1 MKKKHLLF
9 TTLAL
14 ALGSLTG
21 GSEAMAQAGWESA
34 FSQSQ
39 TTSTTWEALSTGSTT
54 GKTLG
59 ESGTTKYYYLQESLT
74 FTNTNAGGSGL
85 TIKGTVYLYIPYG
98 LTITCVGADGS
109 GATGAGA
116 GIELAEGNTL
126 YIIGS
131 GDGVNTTVT
140 AKGGKA
146 ANGSNG
152 GNGGNADFVYDS
164 WMTSGTGGKGGDG
177 GGGAGA
183 GIGTRGGNGG
193 IGGNGGEGYYHTT
206 DWKTHDGR
214 NGNNGTNGNTAENMG
229 ELYVDQTFGIT
240 VSATAGA
247 GATVEGN
254 GGKWGQSALDDDA
267 GNNYSIAGGGGGG
280 GGGFGGAAANIGT
293 GGPGGGGGGG
303 GAGGSIEWADTGF
316 YTVRAYAGS
325 GGYNADGSQA
335 WDGEMA
341 FVSWASLCAAGMV
354 KTNGSWSESAEKSS
368 HGDQTD
374 GTGGSGAG
382 CGNASSAGSMNAGQ
396 LKFNIT
402 YQPIKTRVN
411 GSNTNSVTV
420 QYAPSSATSVILPK
434 NVEGYQ
440 WVLSVFGKDCS
451 SNAQITKSVFTQA
464 KKTTYGGNEE
474 DDADRTIMLADV
486 YGNLTFV
493 EVASLCKLN
502 NNNTNDQTIAEFCKD
517 YNEDALNYP
526 ITVRLKDRT
535 LYKDNHWN
543 TICLP
548 FDLTPAQFASSP
560 LKGAQVKKLDEVSG
574 YYPEGGTIGSK
585 AYTGPTL
592 YFNFTT
598 VETST
603 ETLHA
608 GYPYLVK
615 WASGDDL
622 VDNTTK
628 GKKSAVHQL
637 DFTGVEIS
645 STAPTFWEGNGAHEG
660 AIQFVGTYSPTALTG
675 GDKTKLVLG
684 NDNKLYYPKKNMSVN
699 SCRGYFIISGAA
711 ANAQQFV
718 MSFDDGGETTSI
730 KTVNVTPGNQ
740 DDAPVYNLNGQRLS
754 APQKG
759 INIVN
764 GKKVIIK

>member
-1 MKKKHLLF
+1 MKKRKLLF
-9 TTLAL
+9 TMLAL
-14 ALGSLTG
+14 SLGCLSG
-21 GSEAMAQAGWESA
+21 GSGAMAQAGWESA

-98 LTITCVGADGS
+98 LTITCVGADAS

-229 ELYVDQTFGIT
+229 ELFVDQTFGIT

-247 GATVEGN
+247 GATVAGN
-254 GGKWGQSALDDDA
+254 GGQWGQSALDDDA

-280 GGGFGGAAANIGT
+280 GGGFGGAASDIGT

-303 GAGGSIEWADTGF
+303 GAGGSIEWADTDF
-316 YTVRAYAGS
+316 YVVKAYAGS
-325 GGYNADGSQA
+325 GGYNAGGTTTA
-335 WDGEMA
+335 GYGEMA
-341 FVSWASLCAAGMV
+341 LVSWASLCTAGMV
-354 KTNGSWSESAEKSS
+354 KTNGSWDEDDEKSS

-382 CGNASSAGSMNAGQ
+382 CGGASSAGSMTSGQ
-396 LKFNIT
+396 LKYNIT

-411 GSNTNSVTV
+411 GANTNSVTV
-420 QYAPSSATSVILPK
+420 QYAPSSATSVILPR

-440 WVLSVFGKDCS
+440 WVLSVYGKDCS

-474 DDADRTIMLADV
+474 DDAERTIMLADV

-502 NNNTNDQTIAEFCKD
+502 NNNTNDQTISEFCKD
-517 YNEDALNYP
+517 FTDENLNYP

-548 FDLTPAQFASSP
+548 FDLTPTQFAQSP
-560 LKGAQVKKLDEVSG
+560 LKGAQVKKLDENSG
-574 YYPEGGTIGSK
+574 YYPNGGTIGVTT
-585 AYTGPTL
+585 YTGPTL
-592 YFNFTT
+592 YFYFTT
-598 VETST
+598 VNTST
-603 ETLHA
+603 ETLKA

-615 WASGDDL
+615 WASGDNL

-660 AIQFVGTYSPTALTG
+660 AIQFVGTYSPTALTA
-675 GDKTKLVLG
+675 GDKTKLVLS
-684 NDNKLYYPKKNMSVN
+684 NDDKLYYPTKNMSVN
-699 SCRGYFIISGAA
+699 ACRGYFILPSQA
-711 ANAQQFV
+711 ANAREMV
-718 MSFDDGGETTSI
+718 LNFDDEMTTAI
-730 KTVNVTPGNQ
+730 QTPKLNNGSK
-740 DDAPVYNLNGQRLS
+740 DSDTFFNLNGQRLS
-754 APQKG
+754 APRKG
-759 INIVN
+759 LNIVN

>member
-1 MKKKHLLF
+1 M
-9 TTLAL
+9 LAL
-14 ALGSLTG
+14 SLGYLSG
-21 GSEAMAQAGWESA
+21 GSGAMAQNGWESG

-109 GATGAGA
+109 GATGGGA

-140 AKGGKA
+140 ATGGKA
-146 ANGSNG
+146 ANGVIGNNGYDAYLEYDEKILPGSG
-152 GNGGNADFVYDS
+152 GNGGN
-164 WMTSGTGGKGGDG
+164 G

-193 IGGNGGEGYYHTT
+193 AGGAGATAIQST
-206 DWKTHDGR
+206 DE
-214 NGNNGTNGNTAENMG
+214 GTNFGVDGSAGSAGSAAGNMG
-229 ELYVDQTFGIT
+229 ELYVDQTLGIT
-240 VSATAGA
+240 VTATGGSAATSGGA
-247 GATVEGN
+247 GGN
-254 GGKWGQSALDDDA
+254 RGKNAAEDPYQQYTAS
-267 GNNYSIAGGGGGG
+267 GGGGGG
-280 GGGFGGAAANIGT
+280 GGGFGGAASNIGT

-303 GAGGSIEWADTGF
+303 GASGNSAYKNYDFYRVGAGGGK
-316 YTVRAYAGS
+316 
-325 GGYNADGSQA
+325 GGRNADGSYA
-335 WDGEMA
+335 SDGVTSELTSMHDA
-341 FVSWASLCAAGMV
+341 ELKAGFDSDDSF
-354 KTNGSWSESAEKSS
+354 TDQGWEAGNGMHS
-368 HGDQTD
+368 
-374 GTGGSGAG
+374 GGNG
-382 CGNASSAGSMNAGQ
+382 GNIGGASSAGTMNAGQ
-396 LKFNIT
+396 LKYNIT

-411 GSNTNSVTV
+411 GTNTNSVTV
-420 QYAPSSATSVILPK
+420 QYAPSSATTVILPR

-440 WVLSVFGKDCS
+440 WVLSVYGKDCS

-517 YNEDALNYP
+517 FTDDNLNYP

-548 FDLTPAQFASSP
+548 FDLTPTQFAQSP
-560 LKGAQVKKLDEVSG
+560 LKGAQVKKLDENSG
-574 YYPEGGTIGSK
+574 YYPNGGTIGVTT
-585 AYTGPTL
+585 YTEPTL
-592 YFNFTT
+592 YFSFTT
-598 VETST
+598 INTST

-615 WASGDDL
+615 WANGTDL

-628 GKKSAVHQL
+628 MKKDAVHQL

-645 STAPTFWEGNGAHEG
+645 STAPTFWEGNVASEG
-660 AIQFVGTYSPTALTG
+660 AIQFVGTYSPTALTA
-675 GDKTKLVLG
+675 GDKTKLVLS
-684 NDNKLYYPKKNMSVN
+684 NDDKLYYPTKNMSVN
-699 SCRGYFIISGAA
+699 SCRGYFILPAKA
-711 ANAQQFV
+711 VNAREMV
-718 MSFDDGGETTSI
+718 LSFDDGETTSI
-730 KTVNVTPGNQ
+730 QTINVTPNSQ
-740 DDAPVYNLNGQRLS
+740 QDAPVYNLNGQRLS
-754 APQKG
+754 APRKG
-759 INIVN
+759 LNIVN

>member
-1 MKKKHLLF
+1 MKKRHLLF

-14 ALGSLTG
+14 ALGTFTG
-21 GSEAMAQAGWESA
+21 GSGAMAQAGWESA

-109 GATGAGA
+109 GATGGGA

-131 GDGVNTTVT
+131 GDGENTTVT

-146 ANGSNG
+146 ANGVIGNNGYDAYLEYDEKILPGSG
-152 GNGGNADFVYDS
+152 GNGGN
-164 WMTSGTGGKGGDG
+164 G

-193 IGGNGGEGYYHTT
+193 AGGAGATAIQATNE
-206 DWKTHDGR
+206 
-214 NGNNGTNGNTAENMG
+214 GTNFGVDGSEGSAGSAAGNMG

-240 VSATAGA
+240 VAAIGGSAATSGGA
-247 GATVEGN
+247 GGN
-254 GGKWGQSALDDDA
+254 RGKNAAEDPYNQYTAS
-267 GNNYSIAGGGGGG
+267 GGGGGG
-280 GGGFGGAAANIGT
+280 GGGFGGAASNIGT

-303 GAGGSIEWADTGF
+303 GAAGNSAWAGYGF
-316 YTVRAYAGS
+316 YQVGAG
-325 GGYNADGSQA
+325 GGKGGHNADGSSASDGVTSTLEDIHAAEIQA
-335 WDGEMA
+335 GVNSSAYTNNGWESNNGMHDG
-341 FVSWASLCAAGMV
+341 G
-354 KTNGSWSESAEKSS
+354 NG
-368 HGDQTD
+368 GNL
-374 GTGGSGAG
+374 GG
-382 CGNASSAGSMNAGQ
+382 ASSAGSMNAGQ
-396 LKFNIT
+396 LKYNIT

-411 GSNTNSVTV
+411 GSNTNAVTV

-440 WVLSVFGKDCS
+440 WVLSVYGKDCS
-451 SNAQITKSVFTQA
+451 SNAQTPSVFTQA
-464 KKTTYGGNEE
+464 KKTSYGGNEE

-502 NNNTNDQTIAEFCKD
+502 NNNTNDQTISEFCKD
-517 YNEDALNYP
+517 FSDNTLNYP

-548 FDLTPAQFASSP
+548 FDLTPTQFAQSP
-560 LKGAQVKKLDEVSG
+560 LKGAQVKKLDESSG
-574 YYPEGGTIGSK
+574 YYPNGGTIGVTT
-585 AYTGPTL
+585 YTGPTL
-592 YFNFTT
+592 YFYFTT
-598 VETST
+598 VNTSS
-603 ETLHA
+603 ETLRA

-615 WASGDDL
+615 WASGTDL

-628 GKKSAVHQL
+628 GKKNAVHQL
-637 DFTGVEIS
+637 DFSGVEIC

-684 NDNKLYYPKKNMSVN
+684 NDDKLYYPKENMSVN
-699 SCRGYFIISGAA
+699 SCRGYFIIPGAA
-711 ANAQQFV
+711 ANAPQFV

-730 KTVNVTPGNQ
+730 QTFNVTPESQN
-740 DDAPVYNLNGQRLS
+740 DTPVYNLNGQRLS
-754 APQKG
+754 APKKG

>member
-1 MKKKHLLF
+1 
-9 TTLAL
+9 
-14 ALGSLTG
+14 
-21 GSEAMAQAGWESA
+21 MAQAGWESA

-109 GATGAGA
+109 GATGGGA

-131 GDGVNTTVT
+131 GDGENTTVT

-146 ANGSNG
+146 ANGVIGNNGYDAYLEYDKKILPGSG
-152 GNGGNADFVYDS
+152 GNGGN
-164 WMTSGTGGKGGDG
+164 G

-193 IGGNGGEGYYHTT
+193 AGGAGATAIQATNE
-206 DWKTHDGR
+206 
-214 NGNNGTNGNTAENMG
+214 GTNFGVDGSEGSAGSAAGNMG

-240 VSATAGA
+240 VAAIGGSAATSGGA
-247 GATVEGN
+247 GGN
-254 GGKWGQSALDDDA
+254 RGKNAAEDPYNQYTAS
-267 GNNYSIAGGGGGG
+267 GGGGGG
-280 GGGFGGAAANIGT
+280 GGGFGGAASNIGT

-303 GAGGSIEWADTGF
+303 GAAGNSAWAGYGF
-316 YTVRAYAGS
+316 YQVGAG
-325 GGYNADGSQA
+325 GGKGGHNADGSSASDGVTSTLEDIHAAEIQA
-335 WDGEMA
+335 GVNSSAYTNNGWESNNGMHDG
-341 FVSWASLCAAGMV
+341 G
-354 KTNGSWSESAEKSS
+354 NG
-368 HGDQTD
+368 GNL
-374 GTGGSGAG
+374 GG
-382 CGNASSAGSMNAGQ
+382 ASSAGSMNAGQ
-396 LKFNIT
+396 LKYNIT

-411 GSNTNSVTV
+411 GSNTNAVTV

-440 WVLSVFGKDCS
+440 WVLSVYGKDCS
-451 SNAQITKSVFTQA
+451 SNAQTPSVFTQA
-464 KKTTYGGNEE
+464 KKTSYGGNED

-517 YNEDALNYP
+517 YDEDALNYP

-548 FDLTPAQFASSP
+548 FDLTPEQFAQSP
-560 LKGAQVKKLDEVSG
+560 LKGAQVKKLGENSG
-574 YYPEGGTIGSK
+574 YYPNGGTIGVTT
-585 AYTGPTL
+585 YTGPTL
-592 YFNFTT
+592 YFYFTT
-598 VETST
+598 VNTST

-615 WASGDDL
+615 WANGTDL

-628 GKKSAVHQL
+628 MKKNAVHQL
-637 DFTGVEIS
+637 DFSGVEIS
-645 STAPTFWEGNGAHEG
+645 STAPTFWEGNGASEG

-684 NDNKLYYPKKNMSVN
+684 NDDKLYYPTKNMSVN
-699 SCRGYFIISGAA
+699 SCRGYFIIPDAA
-711 ANAQQFV
+711 ANAPQFV

-730 KTVNVTPGNQ
+730 QTFNVTPESQN
-740 DDAPVYNLNGQRLS
+740 DTPVYNLNGQRLS
-754 APQKG
+754 APKKG

>member
-109 GATGAGA
+109 GATGGGA

-131 GDGVNTTVT
+131 GDGENTTVT

-146 ANGSNG
+146 ANGVIGNNGYDAYLEYDEKILPGSG
-152 GNGGNADFVYDS
+152 GNGGN
-164 WMTSGTGGKGGDG
+164 G

-193 IGGNGGEGYYHTT
+193 AGGTGATANHTQ
-206 DWKTHDGR
+206 DE
-214 NGNNGTNGNTAENMG
+214 GTNYGVDGNAGSAGSAADNMG

-240 VSATAGA
+240 VAATGGSAATSGGA
-247 GATVEGN
+247 GGN
-254 GGKWGQSALDDDA
+254 RGKNAAQDPYNQYTAS
-267 GNNYSIAGGGGGG
+267 GGGGGG
-280 GGGFGGAAANIGT
+280 GGGFGGAASNIGT

-303 GAGGSIEWADTGF
+303 GAAGNSAWAGYGF
-316 YTVRAYAGS
+316 YQVGAG
-325 GGYNADGSQA
+325 GGKGGRNADGSSA
-335 WDGEMA
+335 SDGVTSTLTNIHDAEIQSGVNDSEYTNNGWEA
-341 FVSWASLCAAGMV
+341 NNGMHSGG
-354 KTNGSWSESAEKSS
+354 NG
-368 HGDQTD
+368 GNL
-374 GTGGSGAG
+374 GG
-382 CGNASSAGSMNAGQ
+382 ASSAGSMNAGQ
-396 LKFNIT
+396 LKYNIT

-420 QYAPSSATSVILPK
+420 QYAPSSATTVILPR

-440 WVLSVFGKDCS
+440 WVLSVYGKDCS

-464 KKTTYGGNEE
+464 KKTSYGGNEE
-474 DDADRTIMLADV
+474 DDAERTITLADV

-548 FDLTPAQFASSP
+548 FDLTPTQFAQSP

-574 YYPEGGTIGSK
+574 YYPNGGTIGVTT
-585 AYTGPTL
+585 YTGPTL
-592 YFNFTT
+592 YFYFTT
-598 VETST
+598 VNTST
-603 ETLHA
+603 ETLCA

-615 WASGDDL
+615 WASGTDL

-628 GKKSAVHQL
+628 MKKDAVHQL
-637 DFTGVEIS
+637 DFSGVEIS

-675 GDKTKLVLG
+675 GDKTKLVLS
-684 NDNKLYYPKKNMSVN
+684 NDDKLYYPKKNMSVN
-699 SCRGYFIISGAA
+699 SCRGYFIIPGAA

-730 KTVNVTPGNQ
+730 QTINVTPNSQ
-740 DDAPVYNLNGQRLS
+740 QDAPVYNLNGQRLS

>member
-1 MKKKHLLF
+1 
-9 TTLAL
+9 
-14 ALGSLTG
+14 
-21 GSEAMAQAGWESA
+21 MAQAGWESA

-98 LTITCVGADGS
+98 LTITCVGADAS

-146 ANGSNG
+146 ANGVIGNNGYDAYLEYDEKILPGSG
-152 GNGGNADFVYDS
+152 GNGGN
-164 WMTSGTGGKGGDG
+164 G

-193 IGGNGGEGYYHTT
+193 AGGAGATAIQATKE
-206 DWKTHDGR
+206 
-214 NGNNGTNGNTAENMG
+214 GTNFGVDGSEGSAGSAAGNMG

-240 VSATAGA
+240 VAAIGGSAATSGGA
-247 GATVEGN
+247 GGN
-254 GGKWGQSALDDDA
+254 RGKNAAEDPYNQYTAS
-267 GNNYSIAGGGGGG
+267 GGGGGG
-280 GGGFGGAAANIGT
+280 GGGFGGAASNIGT

-303 GAGGSIEWADTGF
+303 GAAGNSAWAGYGF
-316 YTVRAYAGS
+316 YQVGAG
-325 GGYNADGSQA
+325 GGKGGHNADGSSASDGVTSTLEDIHAAEIQA
-335 WDGEMA
+335 GVNSSAYTNNGWE
-341 FVSWASLCAAGMV
+341 AG
-354 KTNGSWSESAEKSS
+354 NGMHS
-368 HGDQTD
+368 
-374 GTGGSGAG
+374 GGNG
-382 CGNASSAGSMNAGQ
+382 GNLGGASSAGSMNAGQ
-396 LKFNIT
+396 LKYNIT

-411 GSNTNSVTV
+411 GINTNSVTV

-440 WVLSVFGKDCS
+440 WVLSVYGKDCS
-451 SNAQITKSVFTQA
+451 SNAQTPSVFTQA
-464 KKTTYGGNEE
+464 KKTSYGGNEE
-474 DDADRTIMLADV
+474 DDAERTIMLADV

-502 NNNTNDQTIAEFCKD
+502 NNNTNDQTISEFCKD
-517 YNEDALNYP
+517 FSDNTLNYP

-548 FDLTPAQFASSP
+548 FDLTPTQFAQSP
-560 LKGAQVKKLDEVSG
+560 LKGAQVKKLDENSG
-574 YYPEGGTIGSK
+574 YYPNGGTIG
-585 AYTGPTL
+585 ATTYTGPTL
-592 YFNFTT
+592 YFYFTT
-598 VETST
+598 VNTST
-603 ETLHA
+603 ETLKA

-615 WASGDDL
+615 WASGTDL

-628 GKKSAVHQL
+628 GKKNAVHQL
-637 DFTGVEIS
+637 DFSGVEIC

-684 NDNKLYYPKKNMSVN
+684 NDDKLYYPTKNMSVN
-699 SCRGYFIISGAA
+699 SCRGYFIIPDAA
-711 ANAQQFV
+711 ANAPQFV

-730 KTVNVTPGNQ
+730 QTFNVTPESQN
-740 DDAPVYNLNGQRLS
+740 DTPVYNLNGQRLS
-754 APQKG
+754 APKKG

>member
-1 MKKKHLLF
+1 MKKRHLLF

-14 ALGSLTG
+14 ALGCLTD
-21 GSEAMAQAGWESA
+21 GSSMMAQAGWESA

-98 LTITCVGADGS
+98 LTITCVGADAS

-131 GDGVNTTVT
+131 GDGENTTVT

-146 ANGSNG
+146 ANGVIGNNGYDAYLEYDKKILPGSG
-152 GNGGNADFVYDS
+152 GNGGN
-164 WMTSGTGGKGGDG
+164 G

-193 IGGNGGEGYYHTT
+193 AGGAGATAIQSTNE
-206 DWKTHDGR
+206 
-214 NGNNGTNGNTAENMG
+214 GTNYGVDGSAGYAGSAADNMG

-240 VSATAGA
+240 VAATGGSAATSGGA
-247 GATVEGN
+247 GGN
-254 GGKWGQSALDDDA
+254 RGKNAAEDPYNQYTAS
-267 GNNYSIAGGGGGG
+267 GGGGGG
-280 GGGFGGAAANIGT
+280 GGGFGGAASNIGT

-303 GAGGSIEWADTGF
+303 GAAGNSAWAGYGF
-316 YTVRAYAGS
+316 YQVGAG
-325 GGYNADGSQA
+325 GGKGGHNADGSSASNGVTSTLTDIHAAEIQA
-335 WDGEMA
+335 GVNSSAYTNNGWESNNGMHDG
-341 FVSWASLCAAGMV
+341 G
-354 KTNGSWSESAEKSS
+354 NG
-368 HGDQTD
+368 GNL
-374 GTGGSGAG
+374 GG
-382 CGNASSAGSMNAGQ
+382 ASSAGSMTSGQ
-396 LKFNIT
+396 LKYNIT

-411 GSNTNSVTV
+411 GSNTNTVTV

-440 WVLSVFGKDCS
+440 WVLSVYGKDCS

-464 KKTTYGGNEE
+464 KKTSYGGNEE
-474 DDADRTIMLADV
+474 DDAERTIMLADV

-517 YNEDALNYP
+517 FTDNTLNYP

-585 AYTGPTL
+585 TYTGPTL

-598 VETST
+598 VNTST
-603 ETLHA
+603 ETLKA
-608 GYPYLVK
+608 GKPYLVK
-615 WASGDDL
+615 WASGTDL
-622 VDNTTK
+622 VDNTTT
-628 GKKSAVHQL
+628 KKKEAVHQL

-645 STAPTFWEGNGAHEG
+645 STAPTFWEGNGDNEG

-675 GDKTKLVLG
+675 GDKTKLVLS
-684 NDNKLYYPKKNMSVN
+684 NDNKLYYPTKNMSVN
-699 SCRGYFIISGAA
+699 SCRGYFILPSKAV
-711 ANAQQFV
+711 NAREMV
-718 MSFDDGGETTSI
+718 LNFDDEMTTAI
-730 KTVNVTPGNQ
+730 QTPKLNNGSK
-740 DDAPVYNLNGQRLS
+740 DSDTFFNLNGQRLS
-754 APQKG
+754 APRKG
-759 INIVN
+759 LNIVN

>member
-1 MKKKHLLF
+1 
-9 TTLAL
+9 
-14 ALGSLTG
+14 
-21 GSEAMAQAGWESA
+21 MAQAGWESA

-109 GATGAGA
+109 GATGGGA

-131 GDGVNTTVT
+131 GDGENTTVT

-146 ANGSNG
+146 ANGVIGNNGYDAYLEYDEKILPGSG
-152 GNGGNADFVYDS
+152 GNGGN
-164 WMTSGTGGKGGDG
+164 G

-193 IGGNGGEGYYHTT
+193 AGGAGATAIQATNE
-206 DWKTHDGR
+206 
-214 NGNNGTNGNTAENMG
+214 GTNYGVDGSAGSAGYAAGNMG

-240 VSATAGA
+240 VTATGGSAATSGGA
-247 GATVEGN
+247 GGN
-254 GGKWGQSALDDDA
+254 RGKNAAEDPYNQYTAS
-267 GNNYSIAGGGGGG
+267 GGGGGG
-280 GGGFGGAAANIGT
+280 GGGFGGAASNIGT

-303 GAGGSIEWADTGF
+303 GAAGNSAWAGYGF
-316 YTVRAYAGS
+316 YQVGAG
-325 GGYNADGSQA
+325 GGKGGHNADGSSASNGVTSTLEDIHAAEIQA
-335 WDGEMA
+335 GVNSSAYTNNGWE
-341 FVSWASLCAAGMV
+341 AG
-354 KTNGSWSESAEKSS
+354 NGMHS
-368 HGDQTD
+368 
-374 GTGGSGAG
+374 GGNG
-382 CGNASSAGSMNAGQ
+382 GNLGGASSAGSMNAGQ
-396 LKFNIT
+396 LKYNIT

-411 GSNTNSVTV
+411 GTNTNSVTV

-440 WVLSVFGKDCS
+440 WVLSVYGKDCS
-451 SNAQITKSVFTQA
+451 SNAQTPSVFTQA
-464 KKTTYGGNEE
+464 KKTSYGGNEE
-474 DDADRTIMLADV
+474 DDAERTIMLADV

-502 NNNTNDQTIAEFCKD
+502 NNNTNDQTISEFCKD
-517 YNEDALNYP
+517 FSDNTLNYP

-548 FDLTPAQFASSP
+548 FDLTPTQFAQSP
-560 LKGAQVKKLDEVSG
+560 LKGAQVKKLDENSG
-574 YYPEGGTIGSK
+574 YYPNGGTIG
-585 AYTGPTL
+585 ATTYTGPTL
-592 YFNFTT
+592 YFYFTT
-598 VETST
+598 VNTST

-615 WASGDDL
+615 WANGTDL

-628 GKKSAVHQL
+628 MKKNAVHQL
-637 DFTGVEIS
+637 DFSGVEIS
-645 STAPTFWEGNGAHEG
+645 STAPTFWEGNGASEG

-684 NDNKLYYPKKNMSVN
+684 NDDKLYYPTKNMSVN
-699 SCRGYFIISGAA
+699 SCRGYFIIPDAA
-711 ANAQQFV
+711 ANAPQFV

-730 KTVNVTPGNQ
+730 QTFNVTPESQN
-740 DDAPVYNLNGQRLS
+740 DTPVYNLNGQRLS
-754 APQKG
+754 APKKG

>member
-1 MKKKHLLF
+1 
-9 TTLAL
+9 
-14 ALGSLTG
+14 
-21 GSEAMAQAGWESA
+21 MAQAGWESA

-109 GATGAGA
+109 GATGGGA

-131 GDGVNTTVT
+131 GDGENTTVT

-146 ANGSNG
+146 ANGVIGNNGYDAYLEYDEKILPGSG
-152 GNGGNADFVYDS
+152 GNGGN
-164 WMTSGTGGKGGDG
+164 G

-193 IGGNGGEGYYHTT
+193 AGGAGATAIQSTNE
-206 DWKTHDGR
+206 
-214 NGNNGTNGNTAENMG
+214 GTNFGVDGSEGSAGSAAGNMG

-240 VSATAGA
+240 VAAIGGSAATSGGA
-247 GATVEGN
+247 GGN
-254 GGKWGQSALDDDA
+254 RGKNAAEDPYNQYTAS
-267 GNNYSIAGGGGGG
+267 GGGGGG
-280 GGGFGGAAANIGT
+280 GGGFGGAASNIGT

-303 GAGGSIEWADTGF
+303 GAAGNSAWAGYGF
-316 YTVRAYAGS
+316 YQVGAG
-325 GGYNADGSQA
+325 GGKGGHNADGSSASDGVTSTLTDIHAAEIQA
-335 WDGEMA
+335 GVNSSAYGNNGWESNNGMHDG
-341 FVSWASLCAAGMV
+341 G
-354 KTNGSWSESAEKSS
+354 NG
-368 HGDQTD
+368 GNL
-374 GTGGSGAG
+374 GG
-382 CGNASSAGSMNAGQ
+382 ASSAGSMNAGQ
-396 LKFNIT
+396 LKYNIT

-411 GSNTNSVTV
+411 GSNTNAVTV
-420 QYAPSSATSVILPK
+420 QYAPSSATTVILPK

-440 WVLSVFGKDCS
+440 WVLSVYGKDCS
-451 SNAQITKSVFTQA
+451 SNAQTPSVFTQA
-464 KKTTYGGNEE
+464 KKTSYGGNEE

-517 YNEDALNYP
+517 YDEDALNYP

-548 FDLTPAQFASSP
+548 FDLTPAQFAQSP
-560 LKGAQVKKLDEVSG
+560 LKGAQVKKLDENSG
-574 YYPEGGTIGSK
+574 YYPNGGTIGVTT
-585 AYTGPTL
+585 YTGPTL
-592 YFNFTT
+592 YFYFTT
-598 VETST
+598 VNTST

-615 WASGDDL
+615 WANGTDL

-628 GKKSAVHQL
+628 MKKNAVHQL
-637 DFTGVEIS
+637 DFSGVEIS
-645 STAPTFWEGNGAHEG
+645 STAPTFWEGNGASEG

-684 NDNKLYYPKKNMSVN
+684 NDDKLYYPTKNMSVN
-699 SCRGYFIISGAA
+699 SCRGYFIIPDAA
-711 ANAQQFV
+711 ANAPQFV

-730 KTVNVTPGNQ
+730 QTFNVTPESQN
-740 DDAPVYNLNGQRLS
+740 DTPVYNLNGQRLS
-754 APQKG
+754 APKKG

>member
-1 MKKKHLLF
+1 
-9 TTLAL
+9 
-14 ALGSLTG
+14 
-21 GSEAMAQAGWESA
+21 MAQAGWESA

-109 GATGAGA
+109 GATGGGA

-131 GDGVNTTVT
+131 GDGENTTVT

-146 ANGSNG
+146 ANGVIGNNGYDAYLEYDEKILPGSG
-152 GNGGNADFVYDS
+152 GNGGN
-164 WMTSGTGGKGGDG
+164 G

-193 IGGNGGEGYYHTT
+193 AGGAGATAIQATNE
-206 DWKTHDGR
+206 
-214 NGNNGTNGNTAENMG
+214 GTNFGVDGSEGSAGSAAGNMG

-240 VSATAGA
+240 VAAIGGSAATSGGA
-247 GATVEGN
+247 GGN
-254 GGKWGQSALDDDA
+254 RGKNAAEDPYNQYTAS
-267 GNNYSIAGGGGGG
+267 GGGGGG
-280 GGGFGGAAANIGT
+280 GGGFGGAASNIGT

-303 GAGGSIEWADTGF
+303 GAAGNSAWAGYGF
-316 YTVRAYAGS
+316 YQVGAG
-325 GGYNADGSQA
+325 GGKGGHNADGSSASDGVTSTLEDIHAAEIQA
-335 WDGEMA
+335 GVNSSAYTNNGWESNNGMHDG
-341 FVSWASLCAAGMV
+341 G
-354 KTNGSWSESAEKSS
+354 NG
-368 HGDQTD
+368 GNL
-374 GTGGSGAG
+374 GG
-382 CGNASSAGSMNAGQ
+382 ASSAGSMNAGQ
-396 LKFNIT
+396 LKYNIT

-411 GSNTNSVTV
+411 GSNTNAVTV

-440 WVLSVFGKDCS
+440 WVLSVYGKDCS
-451 SNAQITKSVFTQA
+451 SNAQTPSVFTQA
-464 KKTTYGGNEE
+464 KKTSYGGNEE

-502 NNNTNDQTIAEFCKD
+502 NNNTNDQTISEFCKD
-517 YNEDALNYP
+517 FSDNTLNYP

-548 FDLTPAQFASSP
+548 FDLTPTQFAQSP
-560 LKGAQVKKLDEVSG
+560 LKGAQVKKLDESSG
-574 YYPEGGTIGSK
+574 YYPNGGTIGVTT
-585 AYTGPTL
+585 YTGPTL
-592 YFNFTT
+592 YFYFTT
-598 VETST
+598 VNTSS
-603 ETLHA
+603 ETLRA

-615 WASGDDL
+615 WASGTDL

-628 GKKSAVHQL
+628 GKKNAVHQL
-637 DFTGVEIS
+637 DFSGVEIC

-684 NDNKLYYPKKNMSVN
+684 NDDKLYYPKENMSVN
-699 SCRGYFIISGAA
+699 SCRGYFIIPGAA
-711 ANAQQFV
+711 ANAPQFV

-730 KTVNVTPGNQ
+730 QTFNVTPESQN
-740 DDAPVYNLNGQRLS
+740 DTPVYNLNGQRLS
-754 APQKG
+754 APKKG

>member
-1 MKKKHLLF
+1 
-9 TTLAL
+9 
-14 ALGSLTG
+14 
-21 GSEAMAQAGWESA
+21 MAQAGWESA

-109 GATGAGA
+109 GATGGGA

-140 AKGGKA
+140 ATGGKA
-146 ANGSNG
+146 ANGVIGNNGYDAYLEYDKKCLPGSG
-152 GNGGNADFVYDS
+152 GNGGA
-164 WMTSGTGGKGGDG
+164 
-177 GGGAGA
+177 GGAGA
-183 GIGTRGGNGG
+183 TAIQSVN
-193 IGGNGGEGYYHTT
+193 E
-206 DWKTHDGR
+206 
-214 NGNNGTNGNTAENMG
+214 GTNHGVDGSAGYAGSAADNMG

-240 VSATAGA
+240 VAATGGSAATSGGA
-247 GATVEGN
+247 GGN
-254 GGKWGQSALDDDA
+254 RGKNASEDPYNQYTAS
-267 GNNYSIAGGGGGG
+267 GGGGGG
-280 GGGFGGAAANIGT
+280 GGGFGGAASNIGT

-303 GAGGSIEWADTGF
+303 GAAGNSAWAGYGF
-316 YTVRAYAGS
+316 YQVGAG
-325 GGYNADGSQA
+325 GGKGGHNADGSSA
-335 WDGEMA
+335 SDGVTSTLTDIHDAEIQSEVNSSA
-341 FVSWASLCAAGMV
+341 YTNNGWESGNGMHDGG
-354 KTNGSWSESAEKSS
+354 NG
-368 HGDQTD
+368 GNL
-374 GTGGSGAG
+374 GG
-382 CGNASSAGSMNAGQ
+382 ASSAGSMNAGQ
-396 LKFNIT
+396 LKYNIT

-411 GSNTNSVTV
+411 GTNTNSVTV
-420 QYAPSSATSVILPK
+420 KYAPSSATTVILPK

-440 WVLSVFGKDCS
+440 WVLSVYGKDCS
-451 SNAQITKSVFTQA
+451 SNAQTPSVFTQA
-464 KKTTYGGNEE
+464 KKTSYGGNEE

-502 NNNTNDQTIAEFCKD
+502 NNNTNDQTIEEFCLD
-517 YNEDALNYP
+517 YESDALNYP

-548 FDLTPAQFASSP
+548 FDLTPTQFSKSP
-560 LKGAQVKKLDEVSG
+560 LKGSQVKKLDESSG
-574 YYPEGGTIGSK
+574 YYPNGGTIGVTT
-585 AYTGPTL
+585 YTGPTL
-592 YFNFTT
+592 YFYFTT
-598 VETST
+598 VNTST
-603 ETLHA
+603 ETLKA

-615 WASGDDL
+615 WASGTDL

-645 STAPTFWEGNGAHEG
+645 STAPTFWEGNGAHAG
-660 AIQFVGTYSPTALTG
+660 AIQFVGTYSPTALTAG
-675 GDKTKLVLG
+675 HKTKLVLG
-684 NDNKLYYPKKNMSVN
+684 NDDKLYYPTKNMSVN
-699 SCRGYFIISGAA
+699 SCRGYFIIPGAA
-711 ANAQQFV
+711 ANAREMV
-718 MSFDDGGETTSI
+718 LNFDDEMTTAI
-730 KTVNVTPGNQ
+730 QTPKLNNGSK
-740 DDAPVYNLNGQRLS
+740 DSDTFFNLNGQRLS
-754 APQKG
+754 APRKG
-759 INIVN
+759 LNIVN

>member
-1 MKKKHLLF
+1 MKKRHLLF

-14 ALGSLTG
+14 ALGTFTG
-21 GSEAMAQAGWESA
+21 GSGAMAQAGWESA

-109 GATGAGA
+109 GATGGGA

-131 GDGVNTTVT
+131 GDGENTTVT

-146 ANGSNG
+146 ANGVIGNNGYDAYLEYDEKILPGSG
-152 GNGGNADFVYDS
+152 GNGGN
-164 WMTSGTGGKGGDG
+164 G

-193 IGGNGGEGYYHTT
+193 AGGAGATAIQSTNE
-206 DWKTHDGR
+206 
-214 NGNNGTNGNTAENMG
+214 GTNFGVDGSEGSAGSAAGNMG

-240 VSATAGA
+240 VAAIGGSAATSGGA
-247 GATVEGN
+247 GGN
-254 GGKWGQSALDDDA
+254 RGKNAAEDPYNQYTAS
-267 GNNYSIAGGGGGG
+267 GGGGGG
-280 GGGFGGAAANIGT
+280 GGGFGGAASNIGT

-303 GAGGSIEWADTGF
+303 GAAGNSAWAGYGF
-316 YTVRAYAGS
+316 YQVGAG
-325 GGYNADGSQA
+325 GGKGGHNADGSSASDGVTSTLTDIHAAEIQA
-335 WDGEMA
+335 GVNSSAYGNNGWESNNGMHDG
-341 FVSWASLCAAGMV
+341 G
-354 KTNGSWSESAEKSS
+354 NG
-368 HGDQTD
+368 GNL
-374 GTGGSGAG
+374 GG
-382 CGNASSAGSMNAGQ
+382 ASSAGSMNAGQ
-396 LKFNIT
+396 LKYNIT

-411 GSNTNSVTV
+411 GSNTNAVTV
-420 QYAPSSATSVILPK
+420 QYAPSSATTVILPK

-440 WVLSVFGKDCS
+440 WVLSVYGKDCS
-451 SNAQITKSVFTQA
+451 SNAQTPSVFTQA
-464 KKTTYGGNEE
+464 KKTSYGGNEE

-517 YNEDALNYP
+517 YDEDALNYP

-548 FDLTPAQFASSP
+548 FDLTPAQFAQSP
-560 LKGAQVKKLDEVSG
+560 LKGAQVKKLDENSG
-574 YYPEGGTIGSK
+574 YYPNGGTIGVTT
-585 AYTGPTL
+585 YTGPTL
-592 YFNFTT
+592 YFYFTT
-598 VETST
+598 VNTST

-615 WASGDDL
+615 WANGTDL

-628 GKKSAVHQL
+628 MKKNAVHQL
-637 DFTGVEIS
+637 DFSGVEIS
-645 STAPTFWEGNGAHEG
+645 STAPTFWEGNGASEG

-684 NDNKLYYPKKNMSVN
+684 NDDKLYYPTKNMSVN
-699 SCRGYFIISGAA
+699 SCRGYFIIPDAA
-711 ANAQQFV
+711 ANAPQFV

-730 KTVNVTPGNQ
+730 QTFNVTPESQN
-740 DDAPVYNLNGQRLS
+740 DTPVYNLNGQRLS
-754 APQKG
+754 APKKG